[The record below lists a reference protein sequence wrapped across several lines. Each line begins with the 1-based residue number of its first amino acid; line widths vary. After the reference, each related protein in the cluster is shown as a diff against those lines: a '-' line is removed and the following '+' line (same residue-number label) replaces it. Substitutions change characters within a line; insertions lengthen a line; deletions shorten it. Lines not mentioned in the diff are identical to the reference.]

1 MILNDLSENDIS
13 KIAIGA
19 ALKVH
24 TLLGPGLLES
34 VYEEIL
40 IYELLKVEGISV
52 RTQVEIP
59 ILYDGKVF
67 SKSFRADV
75 IINNKVILELKSV
88 QEISDLHKKQLLTY
102 LKLSGLKLGLIL
114 NFNELRLRDGI
125 TRIVNNL

>member
-1 MILNDLSENDIS
+1 MNDLSENDIS